1 MTKKTKRLSWRTSFL
16 AVVRYELLWN
26 IRKKKFIG
34 VFILAFAFPTLALA
48 LPVIFSNLNN
58 QPIKPNPNYVITTGT
73 GLGGL
78 GFFLF
83 ALVTVMNSISGEF
96 ESGSIIPLLTK
107 PVSRTTVYL
116 GKILAAF
123 LTVLGAYALL
133 TIYMAAGGYVIYG
146 PQNNLHLIFITLL
159 GSIMSTLVWMS
170 IVLAAGSLSKSSMLA
185 ALLGIGVWFG
195 LNLAS
200 GILSA
205 FSNQAWIATYF
216 PGNGASGTIGTP
228 GPISPVNITVSTT
241 TESVSTGTDG
251 IATNLITYILN
262 STVDVGFFRSEITG
276 TGPGLRINRVL
287 MYTEPLSIIVARSI
301 AVAAV
306 YIFVFN
312 FIAWYALKR
321 AQVTE

>member
-1 MTKKTKRLSWRTSFL
+1 MTKKTTRPGWRTSFL

-34 VFILAFAFPTLALA
+34 VFILAFIFPTLALS

-58 QPIKPNPNYVITTGT
+58 QSIEPNPNYVVTTGA
-73 GLGGL
+73 GLGGI

-116 GKILAAF
+116 GKIFAAL
-123 LTVLGAYALL
+123 LTVLGAYILL
-133 TIYMAAGGYVIYG
+133 TIYMAAGGYIIYG
-146 PQNNLHLIFITLL
+146 PQNNMHLIFITLL

-170 IVLAAGSLSKSSMLA
+170 IVLAAGSVSKSSMLA

-195 LNLAS
+195 LNIVS
-200 GILSA
+200 GILSV

-216 PGNGASGTIGTP
+216 PGSGASGTTGAPGT
-228 GPISPVNITVSTT
+228 ISQINMT
-241 TESVSTGTDG
+241 TEGVSTGTDS

-262 STVDVGFFRSEITG
+262 PSANVTFYRIEITG
-276 TGPGLRINRVL
+276 IGQGQGPRGFTQVPL
-287 MYTEPLSIIVARSI
+287 YTEPLSLVAARSI

-321 AQVTE
+321 AQLTE

>member
-1 MTKKTKRLSWRTSFL
+1 MTKKAKPSWATSFL
-16 AVVRYELLWN
+16 AITRYELLWN

-34 VFILAFAFPTLALA
+34 VFILAFVFPTLALA
-48 LPVIFSNLNN
+48 LPVVFSNLNN
-58 QPIKPNPNYVITTGT
+58 QPIEPNPDYVITTGT

-116 GKILAAF
+116 GKIFAAL
-123 LTVLGAYALL
+123 LTVLGAYVLL
-133 TIYMAAGGYVIYG
+133 TIYMAAGGYAIYG

-170 IVLAAGSLSKSSMLA
+170 IVLAMGSVSKSSMLA

-195 LNLAS
+195 LNIAS
-200 GILSA
+200 GILSV

-216 PGNGASGTIGTP
+216 PGSGASGNIGTP
-228 GPISPVNITVSTT
+228 GPINQINITA
-241 TESVSTGTDG
+241 ESVSTGTDG
-251 IATNLITYILN
+251 IAANLISYILN
-262 STVDVGFFRSEITG
+262 PATNVTFYRIELGG
-276 TGPGLRINRVL
+276 GGQGLGGIARVP
-287 MYTEPLSIIVARSI
+287 MYSEPLSLIAARSI

-306 YIFVFN
+306 YILVFN

-321 AQVTE
+321 AQIAE

>member
-1 MTKKTKRLSWRTSFL
+1 MTKKTKRPSWATSFL
-16 AVVRYELLWN
+16 AITRYELLWN

-48 LPVIFSNLNN
+48 LPVILST
-58 QPIKPNPNYVITTGT
+58 QPIQPNPDYVITTGT

-96 ESGSIIPLLTK
+96 ESGSITPLLTK

-116 GKILAAF
+116 GKIFAAL
-123 LTVLGAYALL
+123 LTVLGAYVLL
-133 TIYMAAGGYVIYG
+133 TIYMAAGGYAIYG

-170 IVLAAGSLSKSSMLA
+170 IVLAMGSVSKSSMLA
-185 ALLGIGVWFG
+185 SLLGIGVWFG
-195 LNLAS
+195 LNIAS
-200 GILSA
+200 GIISA

-216 PGNGASGTIGTP
+216 PGSGASGTIGTP
-228 GPISPVNITVSTT
+228 APFSPVNITVSTT

-251 IATNLITYILN
+251 IATNLITHILN
-262 STVDVGFFRSEITG
+262 STVDVGFYRSEISG
-276 TGPGLRINRVL
+276 TGPGLVINQVL
-287 MYTEPLSIIVARSI
+287 MYSEPLSLIVARSI
-301 AVAAV
+301 AVAIV
-306 YIFVFN
+306 YIIVFN
-312 FIAWYALKR
+312 LIALYALKS
-321 AQVTE
+321 AEITE